1 MNVMVE
7 AELFTAYNVG
17 VQGDVNVSHLQF
29 ADDTLLVGAKS
40 WAIVRYLKAVLILI
54 EVITSLKINFHKS
67 MLVVV
72 NVNDSWLH
80 VAALC

>member
-1 MNVMVE
+1 M
-7 AELFTAYNVG
+7 
-17 VQGDVNVSHLQF
+17 
-29 ADDTLLVGAKS
+29 VGAKS

-54 EVITSLKINFHKS
+54 EAITSLKINFHKS